1 MTEVIDHIVMP
12 DQSVLEIHDHGRG
25 QPYGIAT
32 LDENGVL
39 QQEFSGYADEYSS
52 PIANLS
58 LIEYLTAY
66 IVEELSGA

>member
-32 LDENGVL
+32 LDENGKL
-39 QQEFSGYADEYSS
+39 EQLFSGYADKYPSS
-52 PIANLS
+52 DSDLS
-58 LIEYLTAY
+58 LVGY
-66 IVEELSGA
+66 ILNYIITELSGV